1 MIENIAVT
9 FAATLADEFA
19 RQGITDVVVC
29 PGSRS
34 TPIAVAVAEHA
45 GLRVHVHHDERSA
58 AFMALG
64 LAMATGVPAPVI
76 TTSGTAAVELHPA
89 VVEAHHSCVPFLA
102 VTADRPPEL
111 HGVCAPQTID
121 QEHLYGDAVRWF
133 ASPGP
138 PTPESRPLWRHLAA
152 DAVASTK
159 GIRPGPVHLNL
170 AFREPLLGGCG
181 ELPPHSAETDRP
193 PTPVWGVPDEA
204 FGDLLPLLAQNG
216 VIVCGVRA
224 VESVEDLDAILSL
237 AEVLGWP
244 VLPDHLSGARVVHPS
259 LVTTFDPALRVAEV
273 AEALCPSTV
282 LRIGGLLASRIANE
296 WLAASGAVQIGL
308 DRHGVWPD
316 PDHVL
321 AHRLR
326 APIAHTCTT
335 LGQLME
341 GRDVR
346 ADASWL
352 AGWSEVERASRSAID
367 AEVVVQGGE
376 IGVVTSVLA
385 ALPEGAALVVSSSM
399 PIRDLEWYVPARI
412 GVRVLSNRGANG
424 IDGVVST
431 AVGVA
436 LSGCPTALVIGD
448 VAFLHDINGLL
459 GLAARGADLLIVVV
473 DNDGGGIFSFLPQA
487 DQLEPARFEQLFG
500 TPHGLDLVAVAAAHG
515 VPAMRCAGSGDD
527 LMAMVADRVGSGGVS
542 VMVIGSDRSE
552 NRAAHAAVNES
563 VASAL
568 RSIPPAAGAGHLT

>member
-1 MIENIAVT
+1 MTENISVT
-9 FAATLADEFA
+9 FAATLADEFVL
-19 RQGITDVVVC
+19 QGVTEVVVC

-34 TPIAVAVAEHA
+34 TPIALAVAEQA

-64 LAMATGVPAPVI
+64 LAMATGIPAPVI

-111 HGVCAPQTID
+111 QGVGAPQTIV
-121 QEHLYGDAVRWF
+121 QEHLYGDTVRWF

-138 PTPESRPLWRHLAA
+138 PTPESRSLWRHLGA
-152 DAVASTK
+152 DAVASTT

-170 AFREPLLGGCG
+170 AFREPLLGECG
-181 ELPPHSAETDRP
+181 EIAPRTAETARP

-204 FGDLLPLLAQNG
+204 LGDLLSPLAHNG
-216 VIVCGVRA
+216 VMVCGVRA
-224 VESVEDLDAILSL
+224 VESADDLDAIHSL

-244 VLPDHLSGARVVHPS
+244 VLADHLSGARVAHPS
-259 LVTTFDPALRVAEV
+259 LITTFDPALRVPTV
-273 AEALCPSTV
+273 AEGLRPRTV

-296 WLAASGAVQIGL
+296 WLAASGAIQIAL

-321 AHRLR
+321 THRLR
-326 APIAHTCTT
+326 APIAHTCTF
-335 LGQLME
+335 LAHLME
-341 GRDVR
+341 GRDGR
-346 ADASWL
+346 ADSSWL
-352 AGWSEVERASRSAID
+352 AGWSEVERSSRSAID

-376 IGVVTSVLA
+376 IDVVTSVLA
-385 ALPEGAALVVSSSM
+385 ALPEGATLVVSSSM
-399 PIRDLEWYVPARI
+399 PVRDLEWYVPARD

-436 LSGCPTALVIGD
+436 ISGCPTALVIGD
-448 VAFLHDINGLL
+448 VAFLHDVNGLL
-459 GLAARGADLLIVVV
+459 GLARRGTDLLVVVV

-487 DQLEPARFEQLFG
+487 DELEPERYEQLFG
-500 TPHGLDLVAVAAAHG
+500 TPHGLDLVAVAEAHG
-515 VPAMRCAGSGDD
+515 VAAVRCAGSGDE
-527 LMAMVADRVGSGGVS
+527 LRAMVAEWVWNGGVS
-542 VMVIGSDRSE
+542 VVVVGSDRSE
-552 NRAAHAAVNES
+552 NRAAHAAVNDA